1 MKLSII
7 VLLFALL
14 SYIDYICVITIFKV
28 YKRFSMKD
36 FLKFIAFLPMIFV
49 TGCGGLD
56 LPDLT
61 FSDDES
67 PSTNLETYYE
77 VVLDPNYSG
86 YQDDDD
92 LDRKAIEKGAK
103 NFAECANSTECNL
116 LWDTAKTWL
125 TSKSKYKEDL
135 KTNSKNLLETKLNLR
150 DNKDDQITF
159 KVSRIPK
166 GKMNEIQIEA
176 KCERSCKNFIHKHLF
191 AFNSY
196 LKNHLLAYQN
206 GVIGYAQVENE
217 MLVGSNNSDNL
228 NIDFDDMSENP
239 QISVLK
245 ENESLDKI
253 EVTKPG
259 KKKYIGN
266 VAETL
271 IDDYSCNKMSEINLV
286 KKTRKRE
293 LYEVNCIKEVKRMI
307 FDCGPDGCEVL
318 Q

>member
-1 MKLSII
+1 
-7 VLLFALL
+7 
-14 SYIDYICVITIFKV
+14 
-28 YKRFSMKD
+28 MKD
-36 FLKFIAFLPMIFV
+36 FLKFIAFLPMIFAA
-49 TGCGGLD
+49 GCGGFD

-67 PSTNLETYYE
+67 PSENLEKSYE
-77 VVLDPNYSG
+77 IVLDPNYSG

-92 LDRKAIEKGAK
+92 LDRKAIEKGAE

-116 LWDTAKTWL
+116 LWDTARTWL

-206 GVIGYAQVENE
+206 GIIGYAQVENE

-228 NIDFDDMSENP
+228 RIYIRPSGTEPLLRILVESQN
-239 QISVLK
+239 K
-245 ENESLDKI
+245 EKVHSCSNEI
-253 EVTKPG
+253 T
-259 KKKYIGN
+259 
-266 VAETL
+266 
-271 IDDYSCNKMSEINLV
+271 NKLSSEINKIL
-286 KKTRKRE
+286 KS
-293 LYEVNCIKEVKRMI
+293 
-307 FDCGPDGCEVL
+307 
-318 Q
+318 

>member
-14 SYIDYICVITIFKV
+14 SHIDYICVITIFKV
-28 YKRFSMKD
+28 YKRFSMKN

-67 PSTNLETYYE
+67 PRADLETYYE

-92 LDRKAIEKGAK
+92 LDRKAIEKGAE

-125 TSKSKYKEDL
+125 TSKSKYNEDL

-159 KVSRIPK
+159 KEYRK
-166 GKMNEIQIEA
+166 A
-176 KCERSCKNFIHKHLF
+176 K
-191 AFNSY
+191 
-196 LKNHLLAYQN
+196 
-206 GVIGYAQVENE
+206 
-217 MLVGSNNSDNL
+217 
-228 NIDFDDMSENP
+228 
-239 QISVLK
+239 
-245 ENESLDKI
+245 
-253 EVTKPG
+253 
-259 KKKYIGN
+259 
-266 VAETL
+266 
-271 IDDYSCNKMSEINLV
+271 
-286 KKTRKRE
+286 
-293 LYEVNCIKEVKRMI
+293 
-307 FDCGPDGCEVL
+307 
-318 Q
+318 